1 MKKFIA
7 ILLAVLTVLSVASVV
22 AFAGDTTT
30 TTEKEV
36 YPCTVSGCGAKF
48 DTAAALAD
56 HRKNVHPAASKD
68 YVCDFCGKGFATMN
82 ELKAH
87 IDETYAVAS
96 HVQYCDNYG
105 EGKCTESFHS
115 KAAYEA
121 HMKICKYNDT
131 RTDAQKLKDA
141 IAAKDY
147 KEALSLIVK
156 IVVNFV
162 KSDEF
167 KKITS
172 KVAEL
177 VGKINFDKLFATAK
191 DLLQKLPL
199 DQIKNI
205 VPVK

>member
-30 TTEKEV
+30 TTTEVEKKV
-36 YPCTVSGCGAKF
+36 
-48 DTAAALAD
+48 
-56 HRKNVHPAASKD
+56 
-68 YVCDFCGKGFATMN
+68 VCDFCGEKFATIAD
-82 ELKAH
+82 LKTH
-87 IDETYAVAS
+87 LDGTYPVAS
-96 HVQYCDNYG
+96 HVQYCDNAEKG
-105 EGKCTESFHS
+105 CTESFHT

-121 HMKICKYNDT
+121 HMKICEYNDT